1 MYLQKA
7 TDHPDTKVFV
17 ETAEN
22 SCLKIWNPW
31 GCWHLKTRSP
41 WASQGV
47 SFSSW
52 VTQKQFSSLFQP
64 EEEREKMRFY
74 NCHSLLW
81 GRSAASQKQPQSS
94 PVIIFP
100 SCPGAGSLFLY
111 NPQAETTLPC
121 FILLMEQTELC
132 HLAAS
137 EGISL
142 LATEKWLCK
151 QWFYLHP
158 AASHFFGSRVSPA
171 LIPQGFSYHA
181 LLAWTLSPLQILS
194 LQKKK
199 NNAASHWFDIVK
211 LVVFNGFSARGGSWR
226 LSVSWF
232 FYNIVEFKCCWSN
245 IFNQREA
252 FYFQGYRWSI
262 LSSLNHIH
270 KGF

>member
-7 TDHPDTKVFV
+7 TDHPDKKVFV

-41 WASQGV
+41 WALQGV

-52 VTQKQFSSLFQP
+52 ETQKQFSSLFQP

-81 GRSAASQKQPQSS
+81 GRWAASQKQPQSS

-132 HLAAS
+132 RLAAS

-142 LATEKWLCK
+142 LATEKWLCE

-158 AASHFFGSRVSPA
+158 AASHFFGSGVSPA

-199 NNAASHWFDIVK
+199 NQ
-211 LVVFNGFSARGGSWR
+211 
-226 LSVSWF
+226 
-232 FYNIVEFKCCWSN
+232 CCKPLIWHCET
-245 IFNQREA
+245 RCV
-252 FYFQGYRWSI
+252 
-262 LSSLNHIH
+262 
-270 KGF
+270 